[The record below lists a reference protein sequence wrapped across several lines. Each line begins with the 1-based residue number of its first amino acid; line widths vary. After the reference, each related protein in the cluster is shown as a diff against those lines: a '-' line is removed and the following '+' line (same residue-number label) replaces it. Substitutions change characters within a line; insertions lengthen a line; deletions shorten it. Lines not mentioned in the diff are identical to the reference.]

1 MKEKPYEI
9 ALTGNRLNLRTSF
22 FTAEMGSVL
31 HSGIYNRELTSSLA
45 AGAVIVIAG
54 FFVASGVKL
63 HLVHFFGILASF
75 AVLFLLLRT
84 FVFRDPMLETVFDKD
99 AGRITILRRG
109 VVGSRKSEYP
119 LERLEDIRERT
130 LSLSP
135 ENPDGIK
142 MVEHIA
148 LQHFTVIP
156 GFGRTSVFNTVEL
169 VFRGGAEVMICS
181 SQDASSSGE
190 LTEQLKNFVK
200 R

>member
-1 MKEKPYEI
+1 MSNYQLDIKDNVLVFRTASFKAEK
-9 ALTGNRLNLRTSF
+9 
-22 FTAEMGSVL
+22 GSVL

-63 HLVHFFGILASF
+63 HLVHFFGIIAGFL
-75 AVLFLLLRT
+75 VLFLLFRT
-84 FVFRDPMLETVFDKD
+84 FVFRDPMLETVIDKD
-99 AGRITILRRG
+99 TGRITILRRG
-109 VVGSRKSEYP
+109 VMGSRKNEYRIDD
-119 LERLEDIRERT
+119 LQDIRGRT
-130 LSLSP
+130 LSFSP

-142 MVEHIA
+142 MVKHIA

-156 GFGRTSVFNTVEL
+156 GFGQTSVYNIVDL
-169 VFRGGAEVMICS
+169 VFRGGAGVMIYS

-190 LTEQLKNFVK
+190 LTEQLKNFMK